1 MVKTIAVHS
10 HKGGTGK
17 SIIAVNIASLLA
29 VKGYRVVL
37 LDMDLAAPTL
47 QTYFP
52 YDPSKRTLTEYFLGE
67 DIPLQDLIYDVSNKI
82 PLKIEGK
89 LFVGLSSIEGGLIS
103 KIDQRGRTAPLNDL
117 YRLIGLVRNKLVEKP
132 WNVDFVVLDTSPG
145 VSMGSINNVAV
156 AEYLF
161 IIQKL
166 INADLAGTVE
176 LLKII
181 HQSLRP
187 NTAIL
192 VNQLP
197 EKFLTHEGMNIRE
210 LVEEKVIKP
219 LNRPNIWFGGVVIH
233 DEHLIEQEIEYVYES
248 IKQDKEMIG
257 REIYTLKF
265 PDLPFSKSI
274 KQVLEAFLKKV
285 EEEEGN

>member
-1 MVKTIAVHS
+1 MVTTIAVHS

-17 SIIAVNIASLLA
+17 SIIAVNLASLLA
-29 VKGYRVVL
+29 VKGYRVVI

-52 YDPSKRTLTEYFLGE
+52 YDPEKRTLTEYFLGE
-67 DIPLQDLIYDVSNKI
+67 EIPIPELIQDVT
-82 PLKIEGK
+82 GK
-89 LFVGLSSIEGGLIS
+89 LPENTKGKLYAGLSSIDGGMIS

-117 YRLIGLVRNKLVEKP
+117 YRLIGLVRNKLVENP
-132 WNVDFVVLDTSPG
+132 WNADFVVLDTSPG
-145 VSMGSINNVAV
+145 VSMSSINNVAV
-156 AEYLF
+156 AEHLF

-187 NTAIL
+187 NTSII

-197 EKFLTHEGMNIRE
+197 EKFVRHEGTSIRE
-210 LVEEKVIKP
+210 LIQGKVIEP
-219 LNRPNIWFGGVVIH
+219 LGRPNIWFGGVINH
-233 DEHLIEQEIEYVYES
+233 DEFLIENEISYVYHS
-248 IKQDKEMIG
+248 LTKPRNSG
-257 REIYTLKF
+257 REIYSLKY
-265 PDLPFSKSI
+265 PDKPFSISI
-274 KQVLEAFLKKV
+274 NNVLQRFL
-285 EEEEGN
+285 EIHNNQEGNS

>member
-1 MVKTIAVHS
+1 MVTTIAVHS

-17 SIIAVNIASLLA
+17 SIIAVNLASMLA
-29 VKGYRVVL
+29 VRGYRVVI

-52 YDPSKRTLTEYFLGE
+52 YDKTKRTLTEYFLGE
-67 DIPLQDLIYDVSNKI
+67 EIPISDMIFEVTNKL
-82 PLKIEGK
+82 PENAKGK
-89 LFVGLSSIEGGLIS
+89 LFAGLSSIDGGMIS

-117 YRLIGLVRNKLVEKP
+117 YRLIGLVRNKLVESP
-132 WNVDFVVLDTSPG
+132 WNADFVVLDTSLG
-145 VSMGSINNVAV
+145 VSMSSINNVAV
-156 AEYLF
+156 AEHLF

-187 NTAIL
+187 NTSII

-197 EKFLTHEGMNIRE
+197 EKFVKHEGTEIAD
-210 LVEEKVIKP
+210 LIKEKVIKP
-219 LNRPNIWFGGVVIH
+219 LNRPNIWFGGVINH
-233 DEHLIEQEIEYVYES
+233 DEFLIENEIEYVYNS
-248 IKQDKEMIG
+248 LTNPQNSG
-257 REIYTLKF
+257 REIYSLKY
-265 PDLPFSKSI
+265 PDYPFSISI
-274 KQVLEAFLKKV
+274 KNVLDTFLEVVKDQ
-285 EEEEGN
+285 EGEG

>member
-1 MVKTIAVHS
+1 MVTTIAVHS

-17 SIIAVNIASLLA
+17 SIIAVNLASMLA
-29 VKGYRVVL
+29 VRGYRVVI

-52 YDPSKRTLTEYFLGE
+52 YDKTKRTLTEYFLGE
-67 DIPLQDLIYDVSNKI
+67 EIPISDMIFEVTNKL
-82 PLKIEGK
+82 PENAKGK
-89 LFVGLSSIEGGLIS
+89 LFAGLSSIDGGMIS

-117 YRLIGLVRNKLVEKP
+117 YRLIGLVRNKLVESP
-132 WNVDFVVLDTSPG
+132 WNADFVVLDTSPG
-145 VSMGSINNVAV
+145 VSMSSINNVAV
-156 AEYLF
+156 AEHLF

-187 NTAIL
+187 NTSII

-197 EKFLTHEGMNIRE
+197 EKFVKHEGTEIAD
-210 LVEEKVIKP
+210 LIKEKVIKP
-219 LNRPNIWFGGVVIH
+219 LNRPNIWFGGVINH
-233 DEHLIEQEIEYVYES
+233 DEFLIENEIEYVYNS
-248 IKQDKEMIG
+248 LTNPQNSG
-257 REIYTLKF
+257 REIYSLKY
-265 PDLPFSKSI
+265 PDYPFSISI
-274 KQVLEAFLKKV
+274 KNVLDTFLEVVKDQ
-285 EEEEGN
+285 EGEG